1 MGTLVKA
8 VRKLTNE
15 EIQNYARQLNKEDD
29 VLASLGCNPRQGEN
43 VKKTKNWRKQWDRGY
58 AQGMVDKN
66 REMYLSKDST
76 VLKLYA
82 DKVVPQT
89 ETIEVTIEYDA
100 PKWFYEELK
109 VDKVKSARRSV

>member
-1 MGTLVKA
+1 MGILKRSVSN
-8 VRKLTNE
+8 LTE
-15 EIQNYARQLNKEDD
+15 EKIEEFARHLNKEDD
-29 VLASLGCNPRQGEN
+29 VLASLGCNARQIEACKGN
-43 VKKTKNWRKQWDRGY
+43 KRWRKHWDIGY

-66 REMYLSKDST
+66 KEMYLSKDST

-89 ETIEVTIEYDA
+89 EAVEMVIEYDA

-109 VDKVKSARRSV
+109 VDKVKSARRGV